1 VPHRFKIFKHDIT
14 GRAICQY
21 MLFSPSDLKS
31 EHWLPQIPNVAKGI
45 NMDDEEYQILRIKLQ
60 QLATI
65 NGLPNLQSYLS
76 ISGDVQ
82 KMNMVD
88 SNGKESIHSL

>member
-1 VPHRFKIFKHDIT
+1 
-14 GRAICQY
+14 
-21 MLFSPSDLKS
+21 
-31 EHWLPQIPNVAKGI
+31 
-45 NMDDEEYQILRIKLQ
+45 MDNEEYQILRIKLQ

-88 SNGKESIHSL
+88 SNGNESIHSL